1 MAKQTRITTGNTDLL
16 KEFWQYALTM
26 KIGRIVDQTL
36 DVITK
41 ISGDEALPY
50 AQTGNQLTLE
60 HESGE
65 ILTIDADAFDVSGKI
80 TSATDLTY
88 DYPNGV
94 TLRLEGR
101 LLFNSTGALSPTS
114 KIARVSMADADGV
127 LYAEQT
133 IGVTNAAGDIG
144 FTRSGNLTAVT
155 FNLKD
160 FERILELDDGP
171 MSGAFGFIS
180 RIEKSASD
188 GSWSASGVID
198 EFTLKDSSGVLLK
211 LEKIDNNQLNANDP
225 EVVEALSSAENFI
238 AYYLKGDDQIR
249 VIGLGGTIDGYAGN
263 DTIIGAGGQDT
274 LIGGD
279 GNDSVSAGDGADL
292 IVGGDGAGNDSYDG
306 GKGIDTVKYTSAKA
320 GIRVD
325 LAKGT
330 AGSMVARD
338 TAGIGADKLKAI
350 ENIVSGDFADRI
362 TGSKE
367 ANSIIGGDG
376 NDTLDGGLGNDTL
389 VGGQGADL
397 FIFGAKPAAN
407 NVDVLT
413 DFETG
418 LDKIQL
424 SVKTFAKLKGATDY
438 LVTGAPNTVTHYLSY
453 DSTTGRLRY
462 DADGSGLKN
471 KPIDIALI
479 GKGLDLSTSDFL
491 VI

>member
-16 KEFWQYALTM
+16 KKFWEYALTM

-41 ISGDEALPY
+41 ASSDEASPY
-50 AQTGNQLTLE
+50 EQTGNQLTLK

-65 ILTIDADAFDVSGKI
+65 LLTINASAFDASGKI

-88 DYPNGV
+88 TYPNGV
-94 TLRLEGR
+94 TLRLEGK
-101 LLFNSTGALSPTS
+101 LFFNSTGALSPTS
-114 KIARVSMADADGV
+114 KISRVSMTDSDGI

-133 IGVTNAAGDIG
+133 IGVTNAAGDIS
-144 FTRSGNLTAVT
+144 FTRSGDVTAVA

-160 FERILELDDGP
+160 FERILQSDDEP
-171 MSGAFGFIS
+171 ISGAFGFIN

-225 EVVEALSSAENFI
+225 EVIEALSSADKFI
-238 AYYLKGDDQIR
+238 AYYLKGNDQIR
-249 VIGLGGTIDGYAGN
+249 AIGLGGTIDGYAGN
-263 DTIIGAGGQDT
+263 DTLIGAGGQDT

-292 IVGGDGAGNDSYDG
+292 IVGGNGAGNDSYDG
-306 GKGIDTVKYTSAKA
+306 GKGIDTVKYSSAKA

-330 AGSMVARD
+330 AGSIAAQD
-338 TAGIGADKLKAI
+338 SAGIGTDKLKGI
-350 ENIVSGDFADRI
+350 ENIVSGDFADGI
-362 TGSKE
+362 IGSKD

-376 NDTLDGGLGNDTL
+376 NDTIDGGLGNDTL
-389 VGGQGADL
+389 VGGTGADV
-397 FIFGAKPAAN
+397 FVFSAKPAVK

-413 DFETG
+413 GFETG
-418 LDKIQL
+418 IDKIQL
-424 SVKTFAKLKGATDY
+424 SVKAFAKLRGVTDY
-438 LVTGAPNTVTHYLSY
+438 LVTGAPSTATHYLSY
-453 DSTTGRLRY
+453 DSITGKLSY
-462 DADGSGLKN
+462 DADGSGLKI

-479 GKGLDLSTSDFL
+479 GKGLDLSTSDFM